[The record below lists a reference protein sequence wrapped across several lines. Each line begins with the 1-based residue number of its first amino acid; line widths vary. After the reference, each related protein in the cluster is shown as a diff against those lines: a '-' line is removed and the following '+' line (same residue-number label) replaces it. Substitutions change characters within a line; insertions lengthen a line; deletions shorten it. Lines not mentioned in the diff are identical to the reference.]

1 MAPAHSETIRD
12 SFIMR
17 LAFMRHAGAILL
29 SIAAAD
35 ACAAMEALAG
45 NDWTAVTDDRL
56 DSMRGGFEIDSSL
69 TVSFGI
75 QRAVY
80 VDGNLVTAASVTVP
94 DLARITTA
102 QADALRTSAGAV
114 SLVQNGVGNAYD
126 TGAMPAAAVATVIQ
140 NSLNN
145 QEIRSLTVID
155 ATVNTLGA
163 LKALN
168 FATSMRDALNVAA
181 GGK

>member
-1 MAPAHSETIRD
+1 
-12 SFIMR
+12 
-17 LAFMRHAGAILL
+17 MRHAGAIFLVV
-29 SIAAAD
+29 AASG
-35 ACAAMEALAG
+35 ACAATEELTG
-45 NDWTAVTDDRL
+45 NDWTAVGDDRL
-56 DSMRGGFEIDSSL
+56 DSMRGGFEIDSGL

-80 VDGNLVTAASVTVP
+80 VDGNLVTATSVAIP
-94 DLARITTA
+94 DLARITAA

-114 SLVQNGVGNAYD
+114 SLVQNGAGNAFNS
-126 TGAMPAAAVATVIQ
+126 GAMPAAAVATVIQ

-168 FATSMRDALNVAA
+168 FASSMRDALNVAA
-181 GGK
+181 GAK

>member
-1 MAPAHSETIRD
+1 
-12 SFIMR
+12 
-17 LAFMRHAGAILL
+17 
-29 SIAAAD
+29 
-35 ACAAMEALAG
+35 
-45 NDWTAVTDDRL
+45 
-56 DSMRGGFEIDSSL
+56 MRGGFEIDSGL

-80 VDGNLVTAASVTVP
+80 VDGNLVATASVTVP

-102 QADALRTSAGAV
+102 QADALRTSAGTL
-114 SLVQNGVGNAYD
+114 SLVQNGGGNAFD
-126 TGAMPAAAVATVIQ
+126 AGATPAAAVATVIQ

-168 FATSMRDALNVAA
+168 FAASMRDALNGAA